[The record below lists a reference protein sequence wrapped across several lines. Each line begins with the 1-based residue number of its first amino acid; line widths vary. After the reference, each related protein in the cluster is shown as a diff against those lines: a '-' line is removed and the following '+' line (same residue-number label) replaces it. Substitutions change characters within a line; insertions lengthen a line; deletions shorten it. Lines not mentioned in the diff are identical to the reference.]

1 MLRVGLTGGIG
12 CGKSTV
18 AAMMGELGCHIINA
32 DKMAHAVIAPGTPAC
47 EEIRRQFGTG
57 VFAPDGSVDRSR
69 LAAVVF
75 ADAQKLAALNAI
87 VHPAVLRDI
96 DRELERLSATDPS
109 AVAVVEAALL
119 PGLIGW
125 GRTRELLYRGHT
137 ISAAE
142 AERWGFL
149 QRVEPAER
157 LDEGLRPWLEDILRA
172 DPAAIRAQ
180 KRLIEGWLDTGV
192 PAGIHA
198 SIDAFSETFASDAPN
213 RRLRAFFAGRK
224 KG

>member
-47 EEIRRQFGTG
+47 EEIRRQFGPG
-57 VFAPDGSVDRSR
+57 VFAPDGSVDRAR

-96 DRELERLSATDPS
+96 DRELERLSTSDPS
-109 AVAVVEAALL
+109 VVAVVEAALL
-119 PGLIGW
+119 I
-125 GRTRELLYRGHT
+125 
-137 ISAAE
+137 E
-142 AERWGFL
+142 AGYH
-149 QRVEPAER
+149 ER
-157 LDEGLRPWLEDILRA
+157 LDRVVLVSCTPEQQMERLTNPAFGRSMSREQAEQRITAQMTLEEKRKLAQDEIDCSGSLDYTRKQVQMLVARLKRMADGRA
-172 DPAAIRAQ
+172 
-180 KRLIEGWLDTGV
+180 
-192 PAGIHA
+192 
-198 SIDAFSETFASDAPN
+198 N
-213 RRLRAFFAGRK
+213 
-224 KG
+224 